1 MGVEDADVVVNETAH
16 VRILAEILD
25 GYRKIIVFI
34 KSIGMILILA
44 VTHHVVFENAVDDGC
59 EETADERRT
68 RMQSTM
74 AAEGGAHFTRRRLA
88 FQQRRQGQ
96 Q

>member
-1 MGVEDADVVVNETAH
+1 MGVENADVVVNETAH
-16 VRILAEILD
+16 VRILAEILGD

-59 EETADERRT
+59 EETPYE
-68 RMQSTM
+68 
-74 AAEGGAHFTRRRLA
+74 
-88 FQQRRQGQ
+88 
-96 Q
+96 